1 MAIGV
6 DDASRVW
13 LCFKPK
19 IPSFGVF
26 CEYRFCESLR
36 SSYSGGKQ
44 RLILCLTNVLYHSHT
59 LLFKHK
65 KIPLSVVL
73 RTRNVLIVEDHRT
86 QKPEVHTIP
95 GQMRYK
101 VRVVRSGNHLKP
113 RGSAI

>member
-1 MAIGV
+1 MLVVFGC
-6 DDASRVW
+6 ASSRKYRASEFFANIDSAKV
-13 LCFKPK
+13 
-19 IPSFGVF
+19 FGQVI
-26 CEYRFCESLR
+26 R
-36 SSYSGGKQ
+36 GGKQ
-44 RLILCLTNVLYHSHT
+44 RLIFCLTNVLYHSHT

-86 QKPEVHTIP
+86 QRPEVHTIP

-113 RGSAI
+113 RGGAI